1 MENEMKTLEELH
13 AHYKAVKAR
22 LDNPVKKVPA
32 VRLVYPE
39 PTVVYPDPLDFPVP
53 PFVPDVVGEVGEP
66 IAAPTATTDTP
77 ARKILMEVAE
87 KHGMPLVAFRSKSRT
102 MPFINLRH
110 EACYRLSTELGFSL
124 MQIGRLMGNRDHT
137 TILNAIRR
145 HKKILVEGY
154 KPKTRTKS
162 CVSNACVTK
171 VETQAQ
177 NDHG

>member
-1 MENEMKTLEELH
+1 MRTLEELH
-13 AHYKAVKAR
+13 EHYKAVRAR
-22 LDNPVKKVPA
+22 LDNPVKKEPA
-32 VRLVYPE
+32 VRLIYPE
-39 PTVVYPDPLDFPVP
+39 PTVTYPDPLDLPPPAPVAA
-53 PFVPDVVGEVGEP
+53 EVTPEP
-66 IAAPTATTDTP
+66 VTAPTVASETP

-87 KHGMPLVAFRSKSRT
+87 KHNMPVDAFRSKSRT

-110 EACYRLSTELGFSL
+110 EACYRLSMELHFSL

-137 TILNAIRR
+137 TVLNAIRR

-177 NDHG
+177 HDHG

>member
-39 PTVVYPDPLDFPVP
+39 PTVVDPDPLDFPAP
-53 PFVPDVVGEVGEP
+53 PFVPDTVEEVGGAVE
-66 IAAPTATTDTP
+66 APAVTTDTP
-77 ARKILMEVAE
+77 ARKILMEVAD
-87 KHGMPLVAFRSKSRT
+87 KHNMPVAAFRSPSRK
-102 MPFINLRH
+102 MPFVNLRH

-137 TILNAIRR
+137 TVLNAIRR

-162 CVSNACVTK
+162 CVSNACVTQ
-171 VETQAQ
+171 VEPQAQ
-177 NDHG
+177 HDHG

>member
-1 MENEMKTLEELH
+1 MKTLEELH
-13 AHYKAVKAR
+13 AHYKAVRAR
-22 LDNPVKKVPA
+22 LDSPAKKEPA

-39 PTVVYPDPLDFPVP
+39 PTVVYPDPLDFPVS
-53 PFVPDVVGEVGEP
+53 PFVPDTVEDVGEP
-66 IAAPTATTDTP
+66 VAVPTVTTETP

-87 KHGMPLVAFRSKSRT
+87 KHGMPLTAFRSKSRT

-137 TILNAIRR
+137 TVLNAIRR

-154 KPKTRTKS
+154 RPKTRIKS
-162 CVSNACVTK
+162 GVSNACVTK
-171 VETQAQ
+171 VEMQAQ
-177 NDHG
+177 NDRG

>member
-1 MENEMKTLEELH
+1 MTLEELH
-13 AHYKAVKAR
+13 AHYKAVRAR
-22 LDNPVKKVPA
+22 LDKPA
-32 VRLVYPE
+32 KREAPVRLIYPE
-39 PTVVYPDPLDFPVP
+39 PAPAAYPDPLDSPAPVA
-53 PFVPDVVGEVGEP
+53 VVIEAP
-66 IAAPTATTDTP
+66 AKAPAAPAETP

-87 KHGMPLVAFRSKSRT
+87 KHKMPVGAFRSKSRT

-137 TILNAIRR
+137 TVLNAIRR
-145 HKKILVEGY
+145 HKKILAEGY

-162 CVSNACVTK
+162 GVSSARVTK
-171 VETQAQ
+171 VEPRAQ